1 MHLKLVSQV
10 KLMQDITLL
19 VPRWRVNK
27 SIPPVYLQLNPYGQ
41 NLILSLNSTHPQVQ
55 TEDYTVLI

>member
-27 SIPPVYLQLNPYGQ
+27 SIPLVYLQLNPYGQ

-55 TEDYTVLI
+55 IEDYTVLI